1 MSALTILMKAKLDKL
16 FEGQYDHRKPMLLK
30 SEYPEFVDQHLRGEK
45 SYLEQRLRYKE
56 VYHNIIYNP
65 KKTKQ
70 TNKPH
75 NLNAK
80 G

>member
-1 MSALTILMKAKLDKL
+1 
-16 FEGQYDHRKPMLLK
+16 MLLK